1 MVLHYKLSKRIEEL
15 FMHKG
20 LVGGVVVLAL
30 VGAGVGGYFVID
42 NKVRTAVQNS
52 FDHCCPAILPMP

>member
-1 MVLHYKLSKRIEEL
+1 
-15 FMHKG
+15 MHKG